1 MTTKFNPF
9 AHWSIAMKLAA
20 MAAAGTLFMVL
31 VAVTVLQIARA
42 ELIAERTERA
52 HAIVDAAWS
61 IGDGLHRAAMS
72 GAMTEEEARARFL
85 ATAGVIWFEGHANYV
100 FMWDSE
106 TGIDVANIGR
116 TEQVGKDSRGFKD
129 AHGLPFGAMIL
140 DIAKRGDEGTVSYM
154 FPKGKDPAPMEKIA
168 YVRGFAPFHVAIVAA
183 EYMTDIDNA
192 FWRMARTAALL
203 IGVLL
208 LISIGI
214 AWLVAHGVVKPLTG
228 LRARMAGLSEGDL
241 DSPVPGADRRDEVGE
256 MARAVLRFKDRMVD
270 ESRLAVEHEAERQ
283 QAEAARRRSALSGMA
298 DTVESETGAALRD
311 IGGRTTR
318 MAATAE
324 AMSASAGRTGASA
337 QEAATAAAQALAN
350 AQTVA
355 SAAEELAVSIRE
367 IGGQVNQSTTMVGRA
382 VTAGTEARTTIEALN
397 QEVGRIGAVA
407 DMIGE
412 IAAKTNLLALNAT
425 IEAARAGDAGRGF
438 AVVASEVKALAAQTA
453 RSTQEIGR
461 HIDQVRTATG
471 ASVAAVAR
479 IEATVTEINAIA
491 ASIAAAVE
499 QQGAATAEIARN
511 VTETANAANEMTSR
525 TNEVTTEAVDTGC
538 LAVDVRDDIV
548 ALTATVEELRH
559 SVIRVVRGSTDEVD
573 RRAVPRTPVRLA
585 GQFSVAGQGEFRAEV
600 SDLSEGG
607 VCLRGVPMLQAGARG
622 ALRFD
627 GAAIAIP
634 CVVRAA
640 VGGALHLAFAADTA
654 AQIETRDLMRR
665 LMGQRAA

>member
-1 MTTKFNPF
+1 
-9 AHWSIAMKLAA
+9 
-20 MAAAGTLFMVL
+20 
-31 VAVTVLQIARA
+31 
-42 ELIAERTERA
+42 
-52 HAIVDAAWS
+52 
-61 IGDGLHRAAMS
+61 
-72 GAMTEEEARARFL
+72 
-85 ATAGVIWFEGHANYV
+85 
-100 FMWDSE
+100 
-106 TGIDVANIGR
+106 
-116 TEQVGKDSRGFKD
+116 
-129 AHGLPFGAMIL
+129 
-140 DIAKRGDEGTVSYM
+140 
-154 FPKGKDPAPMEKIA
+154 
-168 YVRGFAPFHVAIVAA
+168 
-183 EYMTDIDNA
+183 MTDIDDA
-192 FWRMARTAALL
+192 FWGMARTTGLL

-214 AWLVAHGVVKPLTG
+214 AWLVARGVVRPLSG
-228 LRARMAGLSEGDL
+228 LQARMAGLSEGDL
-241 DSPVPGADRRDEVGE
+241 DSPVPGANRRDEVGE

-283 QAEAARRRSALSGMA
+283 QAETARRRAALTGMA

-318 MAATAE
+318 MAATAD

-355 SAAEELAVSIRE
+355 SAAEELTMSIRE
-367 IGGQVNQSTTMVGRA
+367 IGGQVNQSTLMVGRA

-453 RSTQEIGR
+453 RSTEEIAR
-461 HIDQVRTATG
+461 HINQVRTATG

-479 IEATVTEINAIA
+479 IEETVTEINTIA

-525 TNEVTTEAVDTGC
+525 TNEVTTEATDTGR
-538 LAVDVRDDIV
+538 LAVDVRDNIV
-548 ALTATVEELRH
+548 ALTETVEELRH
-559 SVIRVVRGSTDEVD
+559 SVIRAVRGSTDEVD
-573 RRAVPRTPVRLA
+573 RRAGPRTPVRLT
-585 GQFSVAGQGEFRAEV
+585 GQFSVPGQGEFRVEV

-607 VCLRGVPMLQAGARG
+607 ACLRGVPALPVGARG

-627 GAAIAIP
+627 GAAVAIP
-634 CVVRAA
+634 CVVRAV
-640 VGGALHLAFAADTA
+640 VGGALHMAFAAEA
-654 AQIETRDLMRR
+654 AARVETRDLVRR
-665 LMGQRAA
+665 MVGQRAA